1 MKMNNK
7 YDRDL
12 PQDFL
17 DAEAAASRKEAL
29 NVLGLIQ
36 QKQHMKSVRAKA
48 IRAQYIDPNEV
59 TG

>member
-1 MKMNNK
+1 MNNK

-12 PQDFL
+12 PQEFM
-17 DAEAAASRKEAL
+17 DATTAKSRKEAL

-36 QKQHMKSVRAKA
+36 QKQHMKSTRSKA
-48 IRAQYIDPNEV
+48 IRAQYIEPTEV